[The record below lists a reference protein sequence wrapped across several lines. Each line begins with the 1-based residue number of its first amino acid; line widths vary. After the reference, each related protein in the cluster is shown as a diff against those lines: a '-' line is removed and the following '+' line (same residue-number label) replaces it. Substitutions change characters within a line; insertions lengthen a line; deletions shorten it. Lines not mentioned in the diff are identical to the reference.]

1 MSQHKGQ
8 LTVAFVS
15 TAQQTNKSRFTLV
28 GVQKYA
34 LDVASWHFSEVLR
47 CPFHNRY
54 RGKSGSDTD
63 IIKLSRR
70 PISDIAVADPDRIA
84 CSA

>member
-34 LDVASWHFSEVLR
+34 LDAPLGTNRTNRAGLTMSVDRGRPEVVGR
-47 CPFHNRY
+47 ESNR
-54 RGKSGSDTD
+54 RD
-63 IIKLSRR
+63 
-70 PISDIAVADPDRIA
+70 
-84 CSA
+84 

>member
-8 LTVAFVS
+8 LTVASVS

-34 LDVASWHFSEVLR
+34 LDVASWHFSEVVVPMR
-47 CPFHNRY
+47 DVRSW
-54 RGKSGSDTD
+54 GKTGSGQ
-63 IIKLSRR
+63 R
-70 PISDIAVADPDRIA
+70 
-84 CSA
+84 

>member
-34 LDVASWHFSEVLR
+34 LDVAFCVGFR
-47 CPFHNRY
+47 MP
-54 RGKSGSDTD
+54 
-63 IIKLSRR
+63 
-70 PISDIAVADPDRIA
+70 A
-84 CSA
+84 

>member
-8 LTVAFVS
+8 LTVAFAS

-34 LDVASWHFSEVLR
+34 LDVASWHFGDLT
-47 CPFHNRY
+47 
-54 RGKSGSDTD
+54 GS
-63 IIKLSRR
+63 
-70 PISDIAVADPDRIA
+70 AADV
-84 CSA
+84 CS

>member
-8 LTVAFVS
+8 LTVASLS

-34 LDVASWHFSEVLR
+34 LDVASWYQPAVRGWGEHVRSARVFRTST
-47 CPFHNRY
+47 CSAIAKASSTSMPRY
-54 RGKSGSDTD
+54 RTV
-63 IIKLSRR
+63 L
-70 PISDIAVADPDRIA
+70 
-84 CSA
+84 

>member
-34 LDVASWHFSEVLR
+34 LDVASWHFGDLTG
-47 CPFHNRY
+47 P
-54 RGKSGSDTD
+54 
-63 IIKLSRR
+63 
-70 PISDIAVADPDRIA
+70 ADDV
-84 CSA
+84 CS